1 MLFRVKQVRNLFLF
15 ILPLI
20 AIAGTNAHAEQIAP
34 TFSQKLDIQV
44 RYDNRSNRPSREQYR
59 LRYYPSLAITSAW
72 SVNSFVVTGDDFHQA
87 TIHSAATTL
96 IISTQGDCT

>member
-34 TFSQKLDIQV
+34 TFSQKLDIVTIIVPTAQAANNIDCV
-44 RYDNRSNRPSREQYR
+44 TIPLLPLL
-59 LRYYPSLAITSAW
+59 LR
-72 SVNSFVVTGDDFHQA
+72 GQ
-87 TIHSAATTL
+87 
-96 IISTQGDCT
+96 